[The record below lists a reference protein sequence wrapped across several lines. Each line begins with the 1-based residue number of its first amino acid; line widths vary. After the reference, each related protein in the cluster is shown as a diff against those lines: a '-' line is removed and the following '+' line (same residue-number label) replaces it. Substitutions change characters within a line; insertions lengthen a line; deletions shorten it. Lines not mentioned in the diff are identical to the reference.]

1 MPVKDYRA
9 YAASEKG
16 RAARALALA
25 RQRYIAKRRETGP
38 VVPSVNFKPL
48 IEAVNHWRAQ

>member
-16 RAARALALA
+16 CAARAQA